1 MKRIKFLTVNQL
13 SKTFTAG
20 SLFVSD
26 WPVLCGIPS
35 TLTAHRLMVDT
46 NFRQCDGHATVG
58 ICSLVPVV
66 STVCTRHQA
75 EKPLGRIIRFCIN
88 KDEAELITSEP
99 CLTIVSQDQSA
110 RMNEHFHI
118 QNPAADQLPIV

>member
-1 MKRIKFLTVNQL
+1 MKRIKFLTVSQL

-20 SLFVSD
+20 SL
-26 WPVLCGIPS
+26 
-35 TLTAHRLMVDT
+35 
-46 NFRQCDGHATVG
+46 
-58 ICSLVPVV
+58 PVV

-75 EKPLGRIIRFCIN
+75 EKPLGRIIRFCIG